1 MPARYLG
8 IKESLK
14 EKGYSEEEAKTS
26 AAKIYNSTR
35 KHDEPALT
43 PDYEEKHGMSG
54 KKKTANKKK

>member
-14 EKGYSEEEAKTS
+14 EKGYTEAEAATS

-43 PDYEEKHGMSG
+43 KDYDEKHGASLKG
-54 KKKTANKKK
+54 KSRKKE